1 MTVPYKTEGSS
12 GLLVRDDIA
21 FSSAWHANVS
31 GSPAPEER
39 LPGLQIRGSIL
50 HSSSD
55 RGAGGVLG
63 NASGSM
69 RDPRRGRV
77 QNVDAGALVGLV
89 RRKGRVEHKR
99 RRRPKPLQ
107 R

>member
-1 MTVPYKTEGSS
+1 MPVPYKTEGSS

-21 FSSAWHANVS
+21 FSSAWHANMS
-31 GSPAPEER
+31 GSPAPEVR
-39 LPGLQIRGSIL
+39 LPGLQIRGRNL

-55 RGAGGVLG
+55 RGAGGVSG

-69 RDPRRGRV
+69 RDPRRGRM
-77 QNVDAGALVGLV
+77 QNVDAGALAGIV
-89 RRKGRVEHKR
+89 RRKGRVEQKW

-107 R
+107 K